1 MASGIGMMDSA
12 CSVSRPFF
20 QGSTRLS
27 SSNLSKI
34 EEMCCPCVRL
44 ILRPRKYINETNQNH
59 KVVEDVSDHQRGS
72 LLFFIHGIG
81 MEGRLLLNLEFM
93 QWMKSKC

>member
-20 QGSTRLS
+20 QGSTPLS

-34 EEMCCPCVRL
+34 EEMADGAIPCQLMDRCCPSRCAAH
-44 ILRPRKYINETNQNH
+44 E
-59 KVVEDVSDHQRGS
+59 
-72 LLFFIHGIG
+72 
-81 MEGRLLLNLEFM
+81 
-93 QWMKSKC
+93 